1 MENTIT
7 IITDS
12 GSDLLKEEAEA
23 LGVTLLPITV
33 RFDDREYL
41 DGINITRDEFYE
53 ELRPDHLPKTS
64 LISPAA
70 YEDCFR
76 EAVNKGCEVLCL
88 TMSAEI
94 SGCFQSATLAAG
106 DFAGKVTVIDTRQFC
121 GSEQLLVRRACELRD
136 QGMPL
141 SEIVKILDREKK
153 EVALIALFD
162 TLDYVKAGGRI
173 SGAKAAIGSLLNIK
187 PVISITDGAVDVVG
201 KARGSK
207 KGNNYLMEFVKMH
220 GGIDWNR
227 PILLS
232 YSGQSDALLE
242 QYISDSA
249 VLYEGRTA
257 ASLPRSRVGATIG
270 TYAGPGA
277 IAFSFFPAAK

>member
-1 MENTIT
+1 MENKIT
-7 IITDS
+7 VITDS
-12 GSDLLKEEAEA
+12 GSDLLEEEAEA

-33 RFDDREYL
+33 RFDDMEYL
-41 DGINITRDEFYE
+41 DGITITRDEFYE
-53 ELRPDHLPKTS
+53 KLAPDNLPKTS

-70 YEDCFR
+70 YGEVFR
-76 EAVNKGCEVLCL
+76 KAVDEGNEVICL

-94 SGCFQSATLAAG
+94 SGCYQSAALAAQ
-106 DFAGKVTVIDTRQFC
+106 DFDGKVTVIDTRHFC

-136 QGMPL
+136 SGL
-141 SEIVKILDREKK
+141 SAVTIVDTLEREKK
-153 EVALIALFD
+153 EVAIIALFD

-187 PVISITDGAVDVVG
+187 PVISITDGAVDVIG

-207 KGNNYLMEFVKMH
+207 KGNNYLMEFVKSH
-220 GGIDWNR
+220 GGIDWSR

-232 YSGQSDALLE
+232 YSGLSDELLE
-242 QYISDSA
+242 QYIADSA
-249 VLYEGRTA
+249 VLYEGRA
-257 ASLPRSRVGATIG
+257 AADLPRSRVGATIG

-277 IAFSFFPAAK
+277 IAFAFFPA